1 MKNENFEKQ
10 DIYFMRQALKEA
22 QKACDIDEVPVGAVI
37 VKDGKIIARGHN
49 KSITN
54 KDCTAH
60 AEIVALRKACKKL
73 NNYRLTDCSIYVTI
87 EPCAMCMGALIHAR
101 IKNLYFG
108 ARDEKTGAC
117 GSVFDINEKKLNHK
131 INIKIGL
138 LHQECA
144 KILRMFFKQKR
155 QLRAEC

>member
-1 MKNENFEKQ
+1 MKNEFFEKK

-22 QKACDIDEVPVGAVI
+22 QKACDIDEVPIGAVI

-49 KSITN
+49 KSITL
-54 KDCTAH
+54 KDVTAH

-87 EPCAMCMGALIHAR
+87 EPCTMCMGALVHAR

-108 ARDEKTGAC
+108 ARDIKTGAC

-138 LHQECA
+138 LHQECG
-144 KILRMFFKQKR
+144 KIMKEFFRKKR
-155 QLRAEC
+155 ILSIKN